1 MDADHERYPGA
12 ISQNITVVY
21 TSVMQT
27 VLNVKTDAKL
37 KKEAQKLAKELGLPL
52 SAVVTRLLR
61 DFVRDGEIAF
71 SSAPRMTPALEE
83 LIGRFE
89 TDRAKGVGVS
99 RTFDSVE
106 DVLEYLDNQ

>member
-1 MDADHERYPGA
+1 
-12 ISQNITVVY
+12 
-21 TSVMQT
+21 MQT

-37 KKEAQKLAKELGLPL
+37 KQEAQKLAKELGLPL

-89 TDRAKGVGVS
+89 ADRAKGIGVS
-99 RTFDSVE
+99 RTFDSPE
-106 DVLEYLDNQ
+106 ESTAYLNRL